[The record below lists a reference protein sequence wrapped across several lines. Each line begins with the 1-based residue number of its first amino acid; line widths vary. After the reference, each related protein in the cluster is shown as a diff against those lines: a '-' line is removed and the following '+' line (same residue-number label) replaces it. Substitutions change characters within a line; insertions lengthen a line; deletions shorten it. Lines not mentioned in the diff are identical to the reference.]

1 MFAVR
6 ILLICSGIISSNEV
20 CSKVIQAEL
29 ALVPA
34 ELTLVLAADLPMV
47 LTDEIV
53 EPVDGKVYLLKCFCT
68 CNMSSLK
75 MYIIPETTQ
84 YMFPD

>member
-1 MFAVR
+1 MLNLTYHGLLR
-6 ILLICSGIISSNEV
+6 IGEMTVNNNSCINV
-20 CSKVIQAEL
+20 M
-29 ALVPA
+29 
-34 ELTLVLAADLPMV
+34 MV

-84 YMFPD
+84 YMFPEYYSRTD